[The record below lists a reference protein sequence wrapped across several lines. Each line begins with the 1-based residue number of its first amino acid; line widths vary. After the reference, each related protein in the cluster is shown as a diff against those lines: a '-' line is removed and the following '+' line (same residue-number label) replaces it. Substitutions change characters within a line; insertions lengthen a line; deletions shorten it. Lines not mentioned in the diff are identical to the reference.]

1 MDATVIL
8 NTFNSSGVSGKSLF
22 FLAMSAILL
31 VISSFVGITRCFH
44 MLQQNSYFNKR
55 YAEWCRNAPKE
66 RAVIGFLCFAA
77 LTIFLC
83 FDVLFYLPVFI
94 ISLVV
99 FVIRLTDNIR
109 TQKKAIK
116 PLVFTGRVKRM
127 YFTCSIISAG
137 LIVMVFLCRQT
148 LGWVVFTTSVL
159 LFAMPVYA
167 MLINLINRPVE
178 KLIARYFVNDAKR
191 ILRSRN
197 DLITIGITGSYGKTG
212 TKFILGRFLSEKYNV
227 TVTPENFNTTMGVV
241 RTVREHLKP
250 ESEIFVCEMG
260 AKQVGDIKEI
270 CDIVKP
276 CYGLITS
283 IGPQHLNTFGN
294 IENIVKTKFELA
306 DSVFLRGG
314 EMFLNGDNEYIRQ
327 KAESLSGKIVF
338 YGSKN
343 ADVTVEDVVLS
354 SSGSEFSLVFTD
366 GSVRIRTKLL
376 GRHNIQNIAG
386 AAALAHSL
394 GVGAKQLCFAAASL
408 KPAEHRLELKSF
420 IGGST
425 LIDDA
430 YNSNPSGCLEAV
442 NVLGAFDGF
451 KKVIITPGLVELGDK
466 EHECNKALGKAAAEV
481 CDEIF
486 FVGINRSEPLIDG
499 AISAGRKRDEIHVC
513 KSFKEALG
521 ILSPTLDRNTVVLIE
536 NDLPDNYLN

>member
-1 MDATVIL
+1 MDAMAIL

-22 FLAMSAILL
+22 FLAMSAVLL
-31 VISSFVGITRCFH
+31 VISSFIGITRCFH

-66 RAVIGFLCFAA
+66 RAVVGFLCFAV
-77 LTIFLC
+77 LTFFLC

-94 ISLVV
+94 ISLLV
-99 FVIRLTDNIR
+99 FLIRLIDNIR
-109 TQKKAIK
+109 LQKKAIK

-127 YFTCSIISAG
+127 YFTCGVISLA
-137 LIVMVFLCRQT
+137 LLVMVFLCRQT
-148 LGWVVFTTSVL
+148 LGWVVLLTSLL
-159 LFAMPVYA
+159 LFVMPVYA

-178 KLIARYFVNDAKR
+178 KLIARHFVNDAKR
-191 ILRSRN
+191 ILRSRS

-276 CYGLITS
+276 RYGLITS

-306 DSVFLRGG
+306 DSVFSRGG
-314 EMFLNGDNEYIRQ
+314 EMFLNGDNELIRE
-327 KAESLSGKIVF
+327 KAGSLSGKTVF
-338 YGSKN
+338 YGSEN
-343 ADVTVEDVVLS
+343 ADVKIENVALS
-354 SSGSEFSLVFTD
+354 SSGSEFSLVFPEE
-366 GSVRIRTKLL
+366 SVRIRTKLL

-394 GVGAKQLCFAAASL
+394 GVSGKQLCFAAASL
-408 KPAEHRLELKSF
+408 KAPEHRLELKSF

-442 NVLGAFDGF
+442 NVLGAFEDF

-466 EHECNKALGKAAAEV
+466 EYECNKALGKAAGEV

-499 AISAGRKRDEIHVC
+499 AVSAGKNRDEIHVC
-513 KSFKEALG
+513 KSFKDALG
-521 ILSPTLDRNTVVLIE
+521 ILSPTLDKNTVVLIE